1 MVAGVAIELAA
12 SFVRMLITSITSRL
26 GAMKPVGRRRITIWL
41 ALGIVAVMG
50 AASFV
55 FVGGSAVTPR
65 ADADNSAA
73 SPPQIIIDS
82 DFMTMS
88 DDGQALAM
96 AAQLQAQ
103 SALQIMGLCVV
114 SGNEWQPQ
122 ETAEALKAVE
132 RLGLENTVGVYP
144 GADAPLDRDPVSAR
158 AQAGDGYV
166 GAFDKPWPADLL
178 PPPDGFATHSA
189 ARGTSAA
196 DFIAETVRA
205 HPHEIT
211 LLAIGPLT
219 DIAAATTAHPDI
231 VGLIKQI
238 VYLGGAFS
246 ASENATTTAEFN
258 WWFDPLAAQQVL
270 RLPVRHVILPMELT
284 DSVILTKP
292 IYDRIARAA
301 DPTPVTELFRQ
312 MIGPGL
318 TGTRGFE
325 NDPQYTEPIW
335 DQAAL
340 AYLADPSLATESHE
354 AYVDVNPFD
363 GRSYAYTSPHAG
375 LQKATI
381 ITRLDNARFFDV
393 YVDLLTR
400 PVPIKSRL

>member
-1 MVAGVAIELAA
+1 MKSMV
-12 SFVRMLITSITSRL
+12 
-26 GAMKPVGRRRITIWL
+26 RRRIMIWL

-55 FVGGSAVTPR
+55 LVGGSVVTPR
-65 ADADNSAA
+65 AGADNSVA

-88 DDGQALAM
+88 DDGQVLAM

-132 RLGLENTVGVYP
+132 RLGIENTVGVYP
-144 GADAPLDRDPVSAR
+144 GADAPLDRDAVNAR
-158 AQAGDGYV
+158 VQAVAGNGYV
-166 GAFDKPWPADLL
+166 GAFDKPWPAGATDLL
-178 PPPDGFATHSA
+178 PPSDGFATHTV

-205 HPHEIT
+205 NPHEIT

-238 VYLGGAFS
+238 VYLGGAFDVP
-246 ASENATTTAEFN
+246 ENTTATAEFN
-258 WWFDPLAAQQVL
+258 WWFDPLAAHQVL
-270 RLPVRHVILPMELT
+270 RLPVRHVILPIELT
-284 DSVILTKP
+284 DSVILAKP

-301 DPTPVTELFRQ
+301 NPTPVTELFRQ

-325 NDPQYTEPIW
+325 NDPAYTEPIW

-363 GRSYAYTSPHAG
+363 GRSYSYTSPHAG

-381 ITRLDNARFFDV
+381 ITRLDNARFFDF

>member
-1 MVAGVAIELAA
+1 MDEGYG
-12 SFVRMLITSITSRL
+12 L
-26 GAMKPVGRRRITIWL
+26 GAMKPTVRRRIAIWL
-41 ALGIVAVMG
+41 ALGIIAVMG

-55 FVGGSAVTPR
+55 VVGGSAVTPR
-65 ADADNSAA
+65 AGADNSVA

-88 DDGQALAM
+88 DDGQVLAM

-114 SGNEWQPQ
+114 SGNEWRPQ

-132 RLGLENTVGVYP
+132 RLGIENTVGVYP
-144 GADAPLDRDPVSAR
+144 GADAPLDRDAVSAR
-158 AQAGDGYV
+158 VQAGSGDGYV
-166 GAFDKPWPADLL
+166 GAFGKPWPAGPADLL
-178 PPPDGFATHSA
+178 SPPDGFAAHTA

-205 HPHEIT
+205 NPHEIT

-231 VGLIKQI
+231 IGLIREI
-238 VYLGGAFS
+238 VYMGGAFD
-246 ASENATTTAEFN
+246 APGNTTAPAEFN
-258 WWFDPLAAQQVL
+258 WWFDPLAAHQVL
-270 RLPVRHVILPMELT
+270 RLPVRHVILPVELT

-340 AYLADPSLATESHE
+340 AYLADRSLATESHE

-363 GRSYAYTSPHAG
+363 GRSYSYTSPHAG